1 MDILTLELFDVTV
14 SQALGETRRALDQH
28 PGLTLRIILGHD
40 EMLRDNLLRF
50 LQREGYA
57 ASAQELG
64 RHWQVEVTPKAR
76 PAVSLPPDPAPSA
89 PPSLLP
95 LPLPVPEGPR
105 PLVLLH
111 AGYPGGEGDQGRR
124 LLLEVLGRVAPPTP
138 FLALAHAA
146 IDLLEDEFAR
156 TRLEALQSRGV
167 PVRVSREGLIFRSE
181 AAPPFEELVDAEWQ
195 SLLARGQAT
204 LL

>member
-28 PGLTLRIILGHD
+28 PGLTLRIILGQD

-50 LQREGYA
+50 LQREGHA
-57 ASAQELG
+57 ATAQDLG

-76 PAVSLPPDPAPSA
+76 AAAPPAPEV
-89 PPSLLP
+89 PPAALPNLLP
-95 LPLPVPEGPR
+95 LPLPIPEAPR

-138 FLALAHAA
+138 FLALAHGAM
-146 IDLLEDEFAR
+146 DLLEDDFAR
-156 TRLEALQSRGV
+156 TRLEALQARGV

-181 AAPPFEELVDAEWQ
+181 AAAPFEELVDAEWQ